1 MNRLKE
7 LRNER
12 GLALKSVQSDT
23 GITSSVLSYIE
34 NGRRPF
40 TQNTLEILCKY
51 FNVST
56 DYMLGKSDI
65 RNPEQVKKEV
75 VVMDSDGTI
84 TKMKYLMDAT
94 KDFTTED
101 MDKIFEYIDFLKQ
114 RKTNTKG
121 SEKNEK

>member
-1 MNRLKE
+1 MNRLRQ
-7 LRNER
+7 LREER
-12 GLALKSVQSDT
+12 GMTLKSLGLET
-23 GITSSVLSYIE
+23 NISYAVISFIE
-34 NGRRPF
+34 NEKRPF

>member
-1 MNRLKE
+1 MNRLRQ
-7 LRNER
+7 LREER
-12 GLALKSVQSDT
+12 GMTLKSLGLET
-23 GITSSVLSYIE
+23 NISYAVISFIE
-34 NGRRPF
+34 NEKRPF

-101 MDKIFEYIDFLKQ
+101 MDKILEYIDFLKQ
-114 RKTNTKG
+114 RKTKH
-121 SEKNEK
+121 

>member
-7 LRNER
+7 LREER
-12 GLALKSVQSDT
+12 GLALKSLNADT
-23 GITSSVLSYIE
+23 AISTTVLSYIE
-34 NGRRPF
+34 NGKRPF
-40 TQNTLEILCKY
+40 TQNTLEILAKY

-56 DYMLGKSDI
+56 DYLLGKSDI

-75 VVMDSDGTI
+75 VVVDSDGTVS
-84 TKMKYLMDAT
+84 KMKYLMDAT

-101 MDKIFEYIDFLKQ
+101 MEKIFEYIDFLKQ

-121 SEKNEK
+121 SWKNEK